1 MVSTLNPRQLDVAA
15 LLETWPMLIPG
26 DDTDKEQRGHVLIV
40 AGSREI
46 PGAAILASE
55 AALRAGAGK
64 LTVATGG
71 SVAQGIA
78 LAVPEARVIGL
89 PESGDGLDLA
99 GVATLAALAECAD
112 AILIGPGLADETA
125 TGAFVC
131 ELMQHCQGRSVIL
144 DATAM
149 NAVTRQSLGVPL
161 LLTPHAGEMAHLLG
175 ESKESI
181 VADPLSAAQRA
192 ATRWQATVALKGS
205 STFIATPAG
214 EVWRFDSANVGL
226 ATSGSGDSL
235 AGLIVGFAG
244 READLLRACAW
255 GVVMHG
261 LAGQALIKKRGLLGY
276 LARELSG
283 EVPALLEQ
291 LRVQA

>member
-1 MVSTLNPRQLDVAA
+1 MQ
-15 LLETWPMLIPG
+15 IPG
-26 DDTDKEQRGHVLIV
+26 DDADKEQRGHVLIV

-46 PGAAILASE
+46 PGAAILAAE

-64 LTVATGG
+64 LTIATSA

-89 PESGDGLDLA
+89 PESGDGLALG
-99 GVATLAALAECAD
+99 GVATLATLAKRTDAL
-112 AILIGPGLADETA
+112 LIGPGLADEASTC
-125 TGAFVC
+125 AFVC
-131 ELMQHCQGRSVIL
+131 TLMAHYRACPVIL

-149 NAVTRQSLGVPL
+149 NAVTRQRLEVPL

-181 VADPLSAAQRA
+181 VADPLDAAQRA
-192 ATRWQATVALKGS
+192 AVRWQATVALKGS

-214 EVWRFDSANVGL
+214 EVWRFDEGNAGL
-226 ATSGSGDSL
+226 ATSGSGDCL

-244 READLLRACAW
+244 REAGLLRACAW

-261 LAGQALIKKRGLLGY
+261 LAGQALVRKRGLLGY

-291 LRVQA
+291 FRLSGLGAQAKK